1 MTDGF
6 EVEVEVGLLQGAA
19 LSNSVVAMVMDRLT
33 GEVRQDSLR
42 TIMFADE
49 IVVGSEVGET
59 WIRGNMR

>member
-1 MTDGF
+1 M
-6 EVEVEVGLLQGAA
+6 EVGLLQGAA